1 MNMNVVSF
9 LNGAVVFRAPAD
21 WQQSHDD
28 ARTIVLFQTEPTPIT
43 LRLTVVASML
53 PAHVREASAQGLMRL
68 ASGQPENVVEELSHD
83 RALKQF
89 TTRGGSA
96 ERPTFVQF
104 WHFGIRGTGLRWMQA
119 VFSLTVDEADM
130 SLPAVEEITKILDAE
145 IRQATFDPEK

>member
-1 MNMNVVSF
+1 MNLNVVSF
-9 LNGAVVFRAPAD
+9 LDGAVVFRAPAG
-21 WQQSHDD
+21 WQESHDD
-28 ARTIVLFQTEPTPIT
+28 ALTIVMFQTEPTPIT

-68 ASGQPENVVEELSHD
+68 ASGQPESVVDEISHD
-83 RALKQF
+83 RAFKQF

-119 VFSLTVDEADM
+119 VFSLTVDEADRT
-130 SLPAVEEITKILDAE
+130 LPAVEDIMKVLDNE